1 MQGPAAYAVAQLDA
15 ERTGRGFIVG
25 FLREETDRG
34 LDERVER
41 FLGGEIPRIA
51 RHTRPVERGGIHG
64 VVARAALH
72 QSELA
77 AHIIADM
84 PELLHVVRPGQH
96 VEMGPDGLKTE
107 RVRLVEILVD
117 PLLVYLVP
125 AGVAGKGLHVT
136 RTFLEHTQVFV
147 AVFQEHVLVVKVV
160 AGKQKPHGGREREQA
175 VRTVGGKTLV
185 TGVRTH
191 APRQV
196 FRVRER
202 VQAHP
207 FVAHAQNLG
216 PQLDVLK
223 RSRLRERE
231 GKVPLQQ
238 ARTIRRTRDLVP
250 READKGQETRIVQN
264 TLELFRRLQ
273 EFCRRFPV
281 YLFGNDVAP
290 AEGREV

>member
-1 MQGPAAYAVAQLDA
+1 MTKQ
-15 ERTGRGFIVG
+15 
-25 FLREETDRG
+25 
-34 LDERVER
+34 RVKSK
-41 FLGGEIPRIA
+41 FNNY
-51 RHTRPVERGGIHG
+51 
-64 VVARAALH
+64 LH
-72 QSELA
+72 SDVS
-77 AHIIADM
+77 H
-84 PELLHVVRPGQH
+84 
-96 VEMGPDGLKTE
+96 
-107 RVRLVEILVD
+107 
-117 PLLVYLVP
+117 PLLVYLVS

-160 AGKQKPHGGREREQA
+160 AGKQKPHVGREREQA
-175 VRTVGGKTLV
+175 VLTVGGKTLV
-185 TGVRTH
+185 TGIRTH

-290 AEGREV
+290 AEGREVLTHVHTLPRRFRQVEEAGVGQERTLVEMPLVTAGEETHVPLARGRAVTLADEVG

>member
-1 MQGPAAYAVAQLDA
+1 MTKQ
-15 ERTGRGFIVG
+15 
-25 FLREETDRG
+25 
-34 LDERVER
+34 RVKSK
-41 FLGGEIPRIA
+41 FNNY
-51 RHTRPVERGGIHG
+51 
-64 VVARAALH
+64 LH
-72 QSELA
+72 SDVS
-77 AHIIADM
+77 H
-84 PELLHVVRPGQH
+84 
-96 VEMGPDGLKTE
+96 
-107 RVRLVEILVD
+107 

-136 RTFLEHTQVFV
+136 RTFLEHTQVLV

-160 AGKQKPHGGREREQA
+160 AGKQKPHGGRERQQA

-250 READKGQETRIVQN
+250 READKGCLLYTSDAADDMQ
-264 TLELFRRLQ
+264 
-273 EFCRRFPV
+273 
-281 YLFGNDVAP
+281 
-290 AEGREV
+290 